1 MTVPGQATADVS
13 PGPAAAAHA
22 RRARGTLPAAVIA
35 AVLATGCGSTVA
47 GAGPSA
53 AAPTQVRLPLAASLT
68 VPGAASWAVV
78 EMGGSSAQ
86 HENFWQLIARR
97 TPAARWTLAT
107 PQGVAD
113 NGGLVAASLGGAA
126 LVTGINPSQDLRFS
140 PLATTHDGGAHWSPG
155 LLPAGLASL
164 PSALAA
170 GPGGRLLAITDGGL
184 AEMSA
189 PGGASWAR
197 LTSLASLAATPA
209 GRSCGL
215 SSLTAAAFSPS
226 GVPLLAGMCT
236 SRGVT
241 GIFAYSGG
249 RWRPAGLAVP
259 ADLAQSRVSVLRLAD
274 AGSRTS
280 ALLTTAAPGGRV
292 SLVAAWANPAGRWVL
307 SAPLPLNG
315 ARVVSTAL
323 AATTAATAPTAAS
336 ATGAAGKD
344 ASASGTAKARAA
356 TTTTAAPSTASTVGV
371 ILSTGLADTI
381 AGPAARWRQLPALPA
396 HAAALV
402 LGPGTQ
408 ISALAAHGSIL
419 TGWLLAAPAGTRN
432 VGWARTQVMKVP
444 VPYGSSS

>member
-1 MTVPGQATADVS
+1 MTRS
-13 PGPAAAAHA
+13 PRVTLAAAALA
-22 RRARGTLPAAVIA
+22 T
-35 AVLATGCGSTVA
+35 VLAAGCGSTVA
-47 GAGPSA
+47 GAGRA
-53 AAPTQVRLPLAASLT
+53 AAARAQARLPLAASLT

-78 EMGGSSAQ
+78 EMGGSSSKF
-86 HENFWQLIARR
+86 ENFWQLVARR
-97 TPAARWTLAT
+97 AGTARWTLAT
-107 PQGVAD
+107 PPGVAD

-126 LVTGINPSQDLRFS
+126 LVTGVNPSQDLQFS
-140 PLATTHDGGAHWSPG
+140 PLATTRDGGAHWSPG

-170 GPGGRLLAITDGGL
+170 GPGGRLLAITDRGL

-226 GVPLLAGMCT
+226 GVPLLAGQCA

-249 RWRPAGLAVP
+249 SWRLAGPALPAGLARR
-259 ADLAQSRVSVLRLAD
+259 RVSVLRLST
-274 AGSRTS
+274 AGRSTA
-280 ALLTTAAPGGRV
+280 ALLVTAAPGGEV
-292 SLVAAWANPAGRWVL
+292 SLVAAWASPAGHWAL

-315 ARVVSTAL
+315 ARVVSTA
-323 AATTAATAPTAAS
+323 AA
-336 ATGAAGKD
+336 
-344 ASASGTAKARAA
+344 
-356 TTTTAAPSTASTVGV
+356 ASTVGV

-381 AGPAARWRQLPALPA
+381 AGPAAPWRQLPALPA

-408 ISALAAHGSIL
+408 VSALTADGSIL

-432 VGWARTQVMKVP
+432 VGWTRTQVMKVP

>member
-1 MTVPGQATADVS
+1 MTRSSRV
-13 PGPAAAAHA
+13 
-22 RRARGTLPAAVIA
+22 TLPAAALA
-35 AVLATGCGSTVA
+35 AVLAAGCGSTVA
-47 GAGPSA
+47 GAGPPA
-53 AAPTQVRLPLAASLT
+53 AGRTQVRLPLAASLT

-86 HENFWQLIARR
+86 HENFWQLVARR
-97 TPAARWTLAT
+97 AGKARWTLAT
-107 PQGVAD
+107 PPGVAD
-113 NGGLVAASLGGAA
+113 NGGLVTASLGGAA
-126 LVTGINPSQDLRFS
+126 LVTGVNPSQDLQFS
-140 PLATTHDGGAHWSPG
+140 PLATTRDGGAHWSPG

-170 GPGGRLLAITDGGL
+170 GPGGRLLAITDRGL

-215 SSLTAAAFSPS
+215 TSLTAATFSPS
-226 GVPLLAGMCT
+226 GVPLLAGQCA

-249 RWRPAGLAVP
+249 SWRQAGPAPP
-259 ADLAQSRVSVLRLAD
+259 ASLAQRRVSVLRLAA
-274 AGSRTS
+274 AGRRTI
-280 ALLTTAAPGGRV
+280 ALLTAATPGGAV
-292 SLVAAWANPAGRWVL
+292 SLVAGWASPAGRWAL

-315 ARVVSTAL
+315 ARVVSTA
-323 AATTAATAPTAAS
+323 TAAS
-336 ATGAAGKD
+336 AAGTD
-344 ASASGTAKARAA
+344 ASAAGTGMATAASGT
-356 TTTTAAPSTASTVGV
+356 TTASTVGV

-381 AGPAARWRQLPALPA
+381 PGPGAPWRQLPALPA

-402 LGPGTQ
+402 LGPGRQ

-419 TGWLLAAPAGTRN
+419 TGWLLTAPPGTRN
-432 VGWARTQVMKVP
+432 VAWARTQVMKVP
-444 VPYGSSS
+444 VPYGSSG